1 MTANSERLAKD
12 GRRVGYMFEDMGEDS
27 EIESVPGEAGVGRV
41 REVYA
46 REARKS
52 DARPDVLDG
61 ARTRLERVEF
71 LREVELRETRDD
83 TACPRSH
90 LEHGL
95 RPKVTRQGEDV
106 TAFRDRAPCPPFEE
120 LVGDLGVELVV
131 ESALRPAPKV
141 FVNDDERLRVH
152 HPTSKGGPRPD
163 RTHPI
168 LWNRMPF

>member
-12 GRRVGYMFEDMGEDS
+12 CRRVGYMFEDMGEDT

-52 DARPDVLDG
+52 DVRPDVLDG
-61 ARTRLERVEF
+61 ARARLEGVEF
-71 LREVELRETRDD
+71 PREVELRETRDD

-95 RPKVTRQGEDV
+95 RRRVTRQRERV
-106 TAFRDRAPCPPFEE
+106 TTCRTRA
-120 LVGDLGVELVV
+120 
-131 ESALRPAPKV
+131 
-141 FVNDDERLRVH
+141 
-152 HPTSKGGPRPD
+152 
-163 RTHPI
+163 
-168 LWNRMPF
+168 